1 MRQVSHET
9 EQCLRLVQAAAP
21 SEDSAMRATDGLD
34 FVPTPDEQA
43 FAEKWLQ
50 EHGLADAIVALHP
63 GAGAPVKQWPSER
76 FGMLAKQL
84 AADHRVGIVVTG
96 DTNEAA
102 LVQQVVASSEEA
114 HAAPL
119 VGATIGQVAAVLHRC
134 ALAVGGD
141 SGILHLAAAVGTP
154 TVRLYGSVDSQR
166 FGPWGAPEQH
176 QILRS
181 ELACVPCKPARL
193 SCRRAALPSLPS
205 QYHHGR
211 GAPISGSDAVARSGR
226 FVAMRIG
233 IDASRALV
241 SQRTGTE
248 NYSLHLIRHLLAQAE
263 EELSEDTFDLY
274 CPQRPPAGLFSDSP
288 LARERV
294 IPLPRL
300 WTHVR
305 LSLEMLTN
313 RPDVLFVPAHIIP
326 LFHPASCVVTIH
338 DLGHLYYPE
347 TYPKDT
353 LRYLTWGTE
362 HNLKVAQH
370 VLADSQVTKQ
380 DIEERFHVEPERITV
395 VYPGISGEYRTGHTP
410 NAIAGVRERYG
421 IDGPYVLYVGTLHP
435 RKNVERLLEAFVAAK
450 REHGLAETLVIAGRL
465 GWLPEGILR
474 RLKDAEPSVKLAGYV
489 PDNDL
494 PLLYEGARL
503 FVPSI
508 PL

>member
-1 MRQVSHET
+1 
-9 EQCLRLVQAAAP
+9 
-21 SEDSAMRATDGLD
+21 
-34 FVPTPDEQA
+34 
-43 FAEKWLQ
+43 
-50 EHGLADAIVALHP
+50 
-63 GAGAPVKQWPSER
+63 
-76 FGMLAKQL
+76 
-84 AADHRVGIVVTG
+84 
-96 DTNEAA
+96 
-102 LVQQVVASSEEA
+102 
-114 HAAPL
+114 
-119 VGATIGQVAAVLHRC
+119 
-134 ALAVGGD
+134 
-141 SGILHLAAAVGTP
+141 
-154 TVRLYGSVDSQR
+154 
-166 FGPWGAPEQH
+166 
-176 QILRS
+176 
-181 ELACVPCKPARL
+181 
-193 SCRRAALPSLPS
+193 
-205 QYHHGR
+205 
-211 GAPISGSDAVARSGR
+211 
-226 FVAMRIG
+226 MRIG
-233 IDASRALV
+233 IDASRALA

-347 TYPKDT
+347 TYPKNT
-353 LRYLTWGTE
+353 LRYLTWGTQ

-450 REHGLAETLVIAGRL
+450 QEHGLAETLVIAGRL

-489 PDNDL
+489 PENDL

-503 FVPSI
+503 FVLPSLFEGFGMPI
-508 PL
+508 LEAMACGTPVLAADSSSLPEVVADAGALFNPNDVDQLASSIAWLLQHPATLEDFRARGLERAREFSWDVAARRTLDILQAAGS